1 MEVITLL
8 QAKGRCLERFLQISI
23 DGLAEIESGKFE
35 GLSEM
40 ERRRENLLRALQLFE
55 EQITTAVTK
64 LDSAERTQDLG
75 LQVSEELALHE
86 HRLARI
92 QSVDDRISTLIQ
104 EEQERIHLQIQ
115 STKQAQEQHA
125 AHQKFKSQWVADSGG
140 ELDRKV

>member
-23 DGLAEIESGKFE
+23 EGLTEIESGKFD
-35 GLSEM
+35 GLSEL

-55 EQITTAVTK
+55 EQITTAVTQ
-64 LDSAERTQDLG
+64 LAPAERTQDLG
-75 LQVSEELALHE
+75 LQVTRELALQE
-86 HRLARI
+86 QRLARI
-92 QSVDDRISTLIQ
+92 QSVDDRISALIQ

-125 AHQKFKSQWVADSGG
+125 THQKFKSQWVKDSGG
-140 ELDRKV
+140 EFDQKA